1 MVTFKKKYLFGII
14 IASIIAL
21 FDIFLFFKSKW
32 FFPILVVAVTLGW
45 VQFWVDF
52 FAESREKRD
61 YEARFL
67 DFVRN
72 LASAIR
78 SGMPVSRAIIYV
90 SNNDYGPLNKFVRK
104 LANQVEWAIP
114 VHKAL
119 MTFSNATDNDVI
131 KRSISTVIEAEEAGG
146 NMEDVLES
154 ITISLVEIKK
164 IKDTRRASINSQAI
178 QSYIIFFVFL
188 AVMVLIQNL
197 LIPYIAKMQNPG
209 GEGFQLTNSGA
220 GGMVQKVSLN
230 FSSLQS
236 FISSL
241 IRWFLSLNGV
251 FLMLALIQGFFAGV
265 VIGKLS
271 EGELSAGFKH
281 SLILMTVAFFV
292 ITLSQ
297 G

>member
-1 MVTFKKKYLFGII
+1 MVQLKSKYWFGIGLG
-14 IASIIAL
+14 L
-21 FDIFLFFKSKW
+21 FVLLLDFVFLLRTKW
-32 FFPILVVAVTLGW
+32 FFPVFAIAAVLGS
-45 VQFWVDF
+45 VQFWVDY
-52 FAESREKRD
+52 FASGRERRE

-78 SGMPVSRAIIYV
+78 SGMPVSKAIVYV
-90 SNNDYGPLNKFVRK
+90 SNNDYGPLNKHVKK

-119 MTFSNATDNDVI
+119 LNFSNATNNDII
-131 KRSISTVIEAEEAGG
+131 KRAISTVIEAEEAGG

-164 IKDTRRASINSQAI
+164 IKETRRASVQAQVI
-178 QSYIIFFVFL
+178 QSYVIFFVFL
-188 AVMVLIQNL
+188 GVMTIIQNL
-197 LIPYIAKMQNPG
+197 LIPYLSNMQNPG
-209 GEGFQLTNSGA
+209 ATGFDLSKSGIQ
-220 GGMVQKVSLN
+220 GMTQKIQIN
-230 FSSLQS
+230 FSSPEN
-236 FISSL
+236 FILTISQ
-241 IRWFLSLNGV
+241 WFLSLNGV

-281 SLILMTVAFFV
+281 SLILMTIAFFI
-292 ITLSQ
+292 ITLTQ

>member
-1 MVTFKKKYLFGII
+1 
-14 IASIIAL
+14 
-21 FDIFLFFKSKW
+21 
-32 FFPILVVAVTLGW
+32 
-45 VQFWVDF
+45 
-52 FAESREKRD
+52 
-61 YEARFL
+61 
-67 DFVRN
+67 
-72 LASAIR
+72 
-78 SGMPVSRAIIYV
+78 MPVSKAIIYV
-90 SNNDYGPLNKFVRK
+90 SNNDYGPLNKFVKK

-114 VHKAL
+114 VHKAF
-119 MTFSNATDNDVI
+119 MTFANATDSDVI

-164 IKDTRRASINSQAI
+164 IKETRRASVNSQVI
-178 QSYIIFFVFL
+178 QSYVIFFVFL
-188 AVMVLIQNL
+188 GVMILIQNL
-197 LIPYIAKMQNPG
+197 LIPYIANMQNPG
-209 GEGFQLTNSGA
+209 SDGFQLSNAGV

-230 FSSLQS
+230 FSSLQD

-281 SLILMTVAFFV
+281 SLILMTVAFFI